1 MDLAQRAE
9 ALDLLSMLFE
19 AFPTSGDKTSETT
32 AKAYLLA
39 IDGYSLPALRE
50 GIRRLIRGEVEEHNG
65 KFIPTTALL
74 SRVVKYEEDRIRI
87 LAATANRKRLDRA
100 RTDNV
105 VELDPETRARRREQL
120 AQLVVK
126 LQSM

>member
-1 MDLAQRAE
+1 MNVADKTE

-39 IDGYSLPALRE
+39 IDGCSLPGLRNAV
-50 GIRRLIRGEVEEHNG
+50 RLLIRGEVEEHNG
-65 KFIPTTALL
+65 KFIPTTAVLA
-74 SRVVKYEEDRIRI
+74 RTARYEDERIR
-87 LAATANRKRLDRA
+87 LEAANAGRKRLQLA
-100 RTDNV
+100 QTDNV
-105 VELDPETRARRREQL
+105 VELDQETRQRRQAQL

>member
-1 MDLAQRAE
+1 MDLAQKAE

-39 IDGYSLPALRE
+39 IDGCSLPGLRE
-50 GIRRLIRGEVEEHNG
+50 AIRRLIRGEVDDHNG
-65 KFIPTTALL
+65 KFIPTTAVLA
-74 SRVVKYEEDRIRI
+74 RTVRYEDERIR
-87 LAATANRKRLDRA
+87 LAAAHAGRKRIERA
-100 RTDNV
+100 RMENV
-105 VELDPETRARRREQL
+105 VELDPETRARRKEQL
-120 AQLVVK
+120 AQLAIK

>member
-1 MDLAQRAE
+1 MNVADKTE

-39 IDGYSLPALRE
+39 IDGCSLPGLRNA
-50 GIRRLIRGEVEEHNG
+50 IRLLIRGEVEEHNG
-65 KFIPTTALL
+65 KFIPTTAVLA
-74 SRVVKYEEDRIRI
+74 RTVRYEDERIR
-87 LAATANRKRLDRA
+87 LEAVHDGRKRLQRA
-100 RTDNV
+100 QTDNV
-105 VELDPETRARRREQL
+105 VELDQETRQRRQAQL
-120 AQLVVK
+120 AQLVIK

>member
-1 MDLAQRAE
+1 MNVAEKTE

-50 GIRRLIRGEVEEHNG
+50 GVRRLIRGEVDDHNG

-74 SRVVKYEEDRIRI
+74 SRVVKYEEDRIR
-87 LAATANRKRLDRA
+87 LNAYAARTKRLERA

-105 VELDPETRARRREQL
+105 VELDPETRARRR
-120 AQLVVK
+120 AQLDALVLK

>member
-1 MDLAQRAE
+1 MNVADKTE

-39 IDGYSLPALRE
+39 IDGCSLPGLRNA
-50 GIRRLIRGEVEEHNG
+50 IRLLIRGEVEEHNG
-65 KFIPTTALL
+65 KFIPTTAVLA
-74 SRVVKYEEDRIRI
+74 RTVRYEDERIR
-87 LAATANRKRLDRA
+87 LEAAHAGRKRLERA
-100 RTDNV
+100 QTDNV
-105 VELDPETRARRREQL
+105 VELDPETRARRR
-120 AQLVVK
+120 AQLDALVLK